1 MPRIALDA
9 DIHPVSDLRSNFS
22 SLINQVHDT
31 KRPIVITQHGRSAAV
46 LLDVSEYERMVDK
59 FELINDIELAT
70 KQIGEGQGISSEQA
84 RKRVKGRIRK

>member
-59 FELINDIELAT
+59 FELINDIELAA
-70 KQIGEGQGISSEQA
+70 KQISEGQGISNEQA
-84 RKRVKGRIRK
+84 RKRVKSRIRR

>member
-46 LLDVSEYERMVDK
+46 LLDVLEYERMIDK
-59 FELINDIELAT
+59 FELINDIELAA
-70 KQIGEGQGISSEQA
+70 KQISEGQGISNEQA
-84 RKRVKGRIRK
+84 RKRVKSRIRK

>member
-46 LLDVSEYERMVDK
+46 LLDVSEYERMIDK
-59 FELINDIELAT
+59 FELINDIEIAT
-70 KQIGEGQGISSEQA
+70 KQISDGQGISHELA

>member
-22 SLINQVHDT
+22 SLIDQVHNT

-59 FELINDIELAT
+59 FELINDIETAT
-70 KQIGEGQGISSEQA
+70 KQIDEGRGIAHEKA
-84 RKRVKGRIRK
+84 RKHLKSRIRA

>member
-22 SLINQVHDT
+22 SLIDQVHNT

-46 LLDVSEYERMVDK
+46 LLDVSEYERMIDK
-59 FELINDIELAT
+59 FELINDIETAT
-70 KQIGEGQGISSEQA
+70 KQIDEGRSIAHEKA
-84 RKRVKGRIRK
+84 RKHLKSRIRA

>member
-22 SLINQVHDT
+22 SLIDQVHNT

-59 FELINDIELAT
+59 FELINDIETAT
-70 KQIGEGQGISSEQA
+70 KQIDEGRGIAHEKA
-84 RKRVKGRIRK
+84 RKHLQSRIRA

>member
-59 FELINDIELAT
+59 FELINDIEIAT
-70 KQIGEGQGISSEQA
+70 KQIGEGQVISHEQA
-84 RKRVKGRIRK
+84 RKRVKSRIRT